1 MYVPLI
7 SPASPKELLKLLE
20 IVLIKDLFQVT
31 HPPLHIVMPLYL
43 CSVHVEISY
52 DTPQV
57 SQLSWLQ
64 FEELFNLVCRSENL

>member
-7 SPASPKELLKLLE
+7 SPASPEELLKLLE

-31 HPPLHIVMPLYL
+31 HPPLHIVMSLYL

-52 DTPQV
+52 DAP
-57 SQLSWLQ
+57 
-64 FEELFNLVCRSENL
+64 

>member
-20 IVLIKDLFQVT
+20 IVLIKDLLQVT
-31 HPPLHIVMPLYL
+31 HPPLYIVMSLYL

-64 FEELFNLVCRSENL
+64 FEKLFNLVCRSENL